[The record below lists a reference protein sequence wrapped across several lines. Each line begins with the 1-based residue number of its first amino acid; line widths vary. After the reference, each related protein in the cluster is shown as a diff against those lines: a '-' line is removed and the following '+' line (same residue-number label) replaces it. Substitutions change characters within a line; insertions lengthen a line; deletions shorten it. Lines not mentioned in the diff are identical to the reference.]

1 MANEKSLV
9 EEAIIQ
15 MKNLEEAVAENAK
28 GILASTMSQEIK
40 ELVKESLTE
49 QDDEIETDI
58 DVEDLEDTDETDDES
73 DDMMGDDT
81 DMDNM
86 DMDFGDETDDE
97 EDIID
102 LTDADDEEVLRVFQL
117 MGPEDNIVV
126 TKDES
131 GNTHLKDEETGKEYM
146 IVGESEEE
154 YEDMDM
160 EMSEEDDM
168 DMEMSEEDDMDMEM
182 YEEDDMDIEMSEEDD
197 MGGESIESIV
207 ERMFGSDDEDEFM
220 DFEDEEMEDEIV
232 YEIEMDDEEID
243 ESRYGSFGNLRRK
256 DFRGD
261 EYVRDNDTF
270 ANDEELFGI
279 GDDDMYDTEEFDDF
293 ESYNERYPMD
303 KEDSPRWFKG
313 SSGKKMFDSYRE
325 KTGKPFKVK
334 TKRGE
339 MDEEEDINDES
350 IMESKSTIK
359 PKGVGMGKPKF
370 SYDSKPNQGEGFKT
384 KMKQGPRTMGTGK
397 AKFDYKDG
405 ENAGSKLGK
414 NKVVKKVESKE
425 SSIKKP
431 MVKKAETKEASRTL
445 GNGSYFRKGGLPKPR
460 AHSKFNA
467 NIKENTTNTELK
479 VLREKNEEYRKAL
492 NIFRNKLNEVAVFNS
507 NLAYATRLFT
517 EHSTSKQEK
526 INILRRFDSVETI
539 KESKNLYQTIKNELS
554 EVGTKTQTVN
564 ESLERK
570 IAKAPSTGS
579 AVNLIESKTYE
590 NPQFLRMK
598 DLMAKIK

>member
-28 GILASTMSQEIK
+28 GILASTMSREIK

-49 QDDEIETDI
+49 QDEDEIETDI
-58 DVEDLEDTDETDDES
+58 DVEEPSGSEDIADIEMDSDELDDE
-73 DDMMGDDT
+73 DDDT
-81 DMDNM
+81 DMDNIDI
-86 DMDFGDETDDE
+86 DMDIDDE
-97 EDIID
+97 DMDDEDIEDMDDEDMDDEDTID

-117 MGPEDNIVV
+117 MGPDDNIVV
-126 TKDES
+126 TKDDK

-154 YEDMDM
+154 EMDESWDEEMDEEWGGNKDDFKRRDGHKIGDVDGHYKDYESDEEEMD
-160 EMSEEDDM
+160 
-168 DMEMSEEDDMDMEM
+168 
-182 YEEDDMDIEMSEEDD
+182 
-197 MGGESIESIV
+197 ESIESIV
-207 ERMFGSDDEDEFM
+207 ERMFNSDDED
-220 DFEDEEMEDEIV
+220 DEEMDEEMYESDDEEMDEEIV
-232 YEIEMDDEEID
+232 YEIEMDEEI
-243 ESRYGSFGNLRRK
+243 E
-256 DFRGD
+256 
-261 EYVRDNDTF
+261 
-270 ANDEELFGI
+270 
-279 GDDDMYDTEEFDDF
+279 
-293 ESYNERYPMD
+293 
-303 KEDSPRWFKG
+303 
-313 SSGKKMFDSYRE
+313 
-325 KTGKPFKVK
+325 
-334 TKRGE
+334 
-339 MDEEEDINDES
+339 ES
-350 IMESKSTIK
+350 IYESKSTIK

-384 KMKQGPRTMGTGK
+384 KMKEGPKTMGTGK
-397 AKFDYKDG
+397 AKFTYKDG
-405 ENAGSKLGK
+405 ENAGSKLSK
-414 NKVVKKVESKE
+414 NK
-425 SSIKKP
+425 
-431 MVKKAETKEASRTL
+431 MVKKSETKEGSTVKKTETKEASRTL
-445 GNGSYFRKGGLPKPR
+445 GNGSAFRKGGLPKPR
-460 AHSKFNA
+460 AHSKVNSS
-467 NIKENTTNTELK
+467 IKENTSNTELQ

-492 NIFRNKLNEVAVFNS
+492 DIFRNKLNEVAVFNS

-554 EVGTKTQTVN
+554 EVGIKTQSVN

-570 IAKAPSTGS
+570 IAKAPTTGS

>member
-49 QDDEIETDI
+49 QEDEIETDV
-58 DVEDLEDTDETDDES
+58 DVEDLEDTDDMADMEMDDES
-73 DDMMGDDT
+73 EDEMGDDT
-81 DMDNM
+81 EMDNM
-86 DMDFGDETDDE
+86 DMDFGDDEMDDE

-117 MGPEDNIVV
+117 MGPEDNIIV
-126 TKDES
+126 TKDGS

-146 IVGESEEE
+146 IVGEGEEE
-154 YEDMDM
+154 EMDESWNEMDESYEEMDEMDM
-160 EMSEEDDM
+160 EMVGDSEIEMDEEEDM
-168 DMEMSEEDDMDMEM
+168 D
-182 YEEDDMDIEMSEEDD
+182 
-197 MGGESIESIV
+197 GESIESIV
-207 ERMFGSDDEDEFM
+207 ERMFGSDDEDEDDELEEEM
-220 DFEDEEMEDEIV
+220 YESDEEEMDEEIV
-232 YEIEMDDEEID
+232 YEIEMDDEE
-243 ESRYGSFGNLRRK
+243 ES
-256 DFRGD
+256 
-261 EYVRDNDTF
+261 
-270 ANDEELFGI
+270 
-279 GDDDMYDTEEFDDF
+279 
-293 ESYNERYPMD
+293 
-303 KEDSPRWFKG
+303 
-313 SSGKKMFDSYRE
+313 
-325 KTGKPFKVK
+325 
-334 TKRGE
+334 E
-339 MDEEEDINDES
+339 MDEMMDMDDEEEFEMDEQVEDP
-350 IMESKSTIK
+350 IYESKSTIK
-359 PKGVGMGKPKF
+359 PKGMGMGSASKF
-370 SYDSKPNQGEGFKT
+370 KYDKSPNLGTGFST
-384 KMKQGPRTMGTGK
+384 KMKEAPKTMGTGK
-397 AKFDYKDG
+397 AKFTYKDG

-414 NKVVKKVESKE
+414 NKMVKKVESKE
-425 SSIKKP
+425 QYTEKTKP
-431 MVKKAETKEASRTL
+431 VKKAETKEASRTL

-467 NIKENTTNTELK
+467 NIKENTSNTELK

-554 EVGTKTQTVN
+554 DSGTKTQTVN